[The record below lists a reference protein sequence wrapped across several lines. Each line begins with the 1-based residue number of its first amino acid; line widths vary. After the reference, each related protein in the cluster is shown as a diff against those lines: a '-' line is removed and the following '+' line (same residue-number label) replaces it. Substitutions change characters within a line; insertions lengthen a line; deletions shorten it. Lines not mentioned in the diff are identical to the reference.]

1 MSSADNRNSSILSEL
16 FNGNIAFYSIPRYQR
31 AYVWTSKNWKQLYD
45 DISYS
50 LEDEEW
56 SHFIGTFVFQKK
68 DDDPQNVEY
77 IVIDGQQRIVT
88 IQLLFMAMIASLKK
102 IANANPESK
111 ETADNYIEIVK
122 DLITR
127 KPTKGNK
134 IHRVII
140 DYDEN
145 YNKIC
150 DYVLS
155 EDDSDELLSV
165 LKSTN
170 ISDCF
175 LFFYNYFANK
185 NLDEMIAF
193 YEKTIT
199 TNYVH
204 FNSYSEEY
212 AFSIFETL
220 NARGTQLKQ
229 MELVKNYMFH
239 FLLPKDNIDNY
250 KTKWVDA
257 ETLMYNNSL
266 DSDEY
271 LYHLFK
277 CKFNVSKIREEDL
290 YDLIKDQINR
300 DPKAIKNL
308 YDDIIRCI
316 PIYIDVVNGTDAD
329 VEIAF
334 ALKYFLIKNNKQ
346 FRSVLMALFYKKK
359 TGYIAQADLLRLI
372 KLLRNF
378 LLIYNIRNI
387 PANRI
392 DKDVQSLAY
401 AIFNSTCKRD
411 IYYYVYK
418 FLVKDRTFFSLSDIS
433 TKVAELRYS
442 NHKRYSSGNSGMFK
456 YMFELLLKEQYKDYE
471 YISDYSVWTIEH
483 IINDSC
489 DDEVVSKIGNLLLM
503 TSKLNQECDS
513 KNYLQKRTLYLE
525 SGFCWV
531 KDYANAHSTE
541 PQKDDILKRTEEL
554 AHLLESILCF
564 DISMAE
570 SFCEKT
576 NKIHSFLAYIKKS
589 GEIDSKIINDIEFD
603 DYDTLYKKLEN
614 KFKIPEL
621 LTLLEEIK

>member
-1 MSSADNRNSSILSEL
+1 MASEDNRNSSNLNEL
-16 FNGNIAFYSIPRYQR
+16 FNGNTSFYSIPRYQR
-31 AYVWTSKNWKQLYD
+31 AYVWTIKNWKQLYD

-50 LEDEEW
+50 LEDAEW

-88 IQLLFMAMIASLKK
+88 IQLLFMAMIAALKM
-102 IANANPESK
+102 ITNVNPESK
-111 ETADNYIEIVK
+111 ETANNYIEIVK
-122 DLITR
+122 DLIKR

-145 YNKIC
+145 YNKIS
-150 DYVLS
+150 DFVLS
-155 EDDSDELLSV
+155 EDENDDFLST
-165 LKSTN
+165 LKTSN
-170 ISDCF
+170 ISECF
-175 LFFYNYFANK
+175 LFFYDNFCKK
-185 NLDEMIAF
+185 NIDEMIAF
-193 YEKTIT
+193 YEKTII

-250 KTKWVDA
+250 KTKWVDT

-290 YDLIKDQINR
+290 YDLIKNQINR

-316 PIYIDVVNGTDAD
+316 PIYIDVVKGTGAEA
-329 VEIAF
+329 EISF

-346 FRSVLMALFYKKK
+346 FRSVLMALFYKTK
-359 TGYIAQADLLRLI
+359 TGQIAQADLLRLI
-372 KLLRNF
+372 QLLRNF
-378 LLIYNIRNI
+378 LLIYNIRHI
-387 PANRI
+387 PANKI
-392 DKDVQSLAY
+392 DSDVQSLSY
-401 AIFNSTCKRD
+401 SVFNATCKRD

-418 FLVKDRTFFSLSDIS
+418 FLVKDRSFFCLSDIS
-433 TKVAELRYS
+433 SKVAELRYS

-471 YISDYSVWTIEH
+471 YISDYSGWTIEH

-489 DDEVVSKIGNLLLM
+489 DDEVVSRIGNLLLM
-503 TSKLNQECDS
+503 TSALNKKCDS
-513 KNYLQKRTLYLE
+513 KDYLQKRTLYLE

-531 KDYANAHSTE
+531 KDYAIDHSAE
-541 PQKDDILKRTEEL
+541 PQIEDILSRTEDL
-554 AHLLESILCF
+554 AHLLDGILRF
-564 DISMAE
+564 DVSMAE

-576 NKIHSFLAYIKKS
+576 RKVHSFLSNIKKS
-589 GEIDSKIINDIEFD
+589 GEIDSKIVNDIEYD
-603 DYDTLYKKLEN
+603 DYDTIYKKLGN

-621 LTLLEEIK
+621 QTLLEDIK